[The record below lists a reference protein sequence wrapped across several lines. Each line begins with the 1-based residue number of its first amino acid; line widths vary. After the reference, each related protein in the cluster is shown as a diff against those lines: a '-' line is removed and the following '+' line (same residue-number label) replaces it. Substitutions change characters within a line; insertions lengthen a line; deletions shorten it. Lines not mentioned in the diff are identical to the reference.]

1 MDNRAYEK
9 YKQENPDVYTPLST
23 YDYVNQFVHELTN
36 AELVVC
42 GVAIALAIVALA
54 KLFTK
59 RKKKP
64 SENHNELKGKT
75 DE

>member
-1 MDNRAYEK
+1 MDNGAYEK

-23 YDYVNQFVHELTN
+23 YEYVDKFVHQLTN

-59 RKKKP
+59 RKNKSTEDH
-64 SENHNELKGKT
+64 SE
-75 DE
+75 